1 MKNKWFWV
9 WLSIL
14 VIPVFSLIVVQIDTS
29 SGASIGGG
37 GYDLGPFLYS
47 WLLIIVT
54 GVWSLCTFVTA
65 LIHRDRAAKIRAL
78 GLTAMGFIT
87 FVTVLLLYQKN
98 LS

>member
-1 MKNKWFWV
+1 MNNRSFWV
-9 WLSIL
+9 WIAALA
-14 VIPVFSLIVVQIDTS
+14 VPVVSLIAVQIDTN

-54 GVWSLCTFVTA
+54 AGWLLCAFTAA
-65 LIHRDRAAKIRAL
+65 LIHRGRAASKRAV
-78 GLTAMGFIT
+78 GLTVIG
-87 FVTVLLLYQKN
+87 FVTLVIALLLYRQN

>member
-1 MKNKWFWV
+1 MINKSFWV
-9 WLSIL
+9 MLL
-14 VIPVFSLIVVQIDTS
+14 LLAVPVFSLIAVQIDTS

-54 GVWSLCTFVTA
+54 TVWSLCTFA
-65 LIHRDRAAKIRAL
+65 AAIIHRERTAKIRAL
-78 GLTAMGFIT
+78 FLTAIGFAT
-87 FVTVLLLYQKN
+87 FVAVLLLYRTN